1 MIIKAVKHYN
11 FRNYYSET
19 VEFSPGVNIIY
30 GDNAQGKT
38 NLLEAAAYFSV
49 LKPFRSSAER
59 EAVGSYGDSFA
70 VDCSVISHGRDFELS
85 VRCGESIKKTLS
97 VNGVKKPR
105 QQDALGILKGV
116 IFCPDHLEMIKQS
129 GGAKRRY
136 MDMSITGLSPK
147 YYSALSSYNRTLAQK
162 SGFLKR
168 EDALLHRELLDTY
181 NIKLSEH
188 AGVIIN
194 LRARF
199 VREMGVRAASVVSDM
214 TGGAETLSLD
224 YVTDRY
230 VEQPAGAPKETAKQ
244 IYSHLCRRADA
255 ELASQ
260 SCLVGP
266 HKDDLIFYINGMDA
280 KNYGSQGQ
288 QRTLTAALKL
298 SECELIFEDCGEQP
312 VLFLDDIM
320 SELDVKRQDYILNKI
335 NDRQVIMTCCEKE
348 KFEAKKGGRL
358 IKIKGGKVVAVG
370 DS

>member
-1 MIIKAVKHYN
+1 MIIKAVKLYN
-11 FRNYYSET
+11 YRNYHSES
-19 VEFSPGVNIIY
+19 VAFSSGVNIIY

-49 LKPFRSSAER
+49 LKPFRSSAEK
-59 EAVGSYGDSFA
+59 EAIGSFGDSFA
-70 VDCSVISHGRDFELS
+70 VDCSLVSHGRDFELS
-85 VRCGESIKKTLS
+85 VRCGESVKKTLS
-97 VNGVKKPR
+97 VNGIKKPR

-116 IFCPDHLEMIKQS
+116 IFCPDHLEMIKLS

-136 MDMSITGLSPK
+136 MDMSIIGLSPK
-147 YYSALSSYNRTLAQK
+147 YYGALSSYNRTLAQK

-168 EDALLHRELLDTY
+168 EDAGLHKDLLDTY

-188 AGVIIN
+188 AGIIIN
-194 LRARF
+194 MRARF
-199 VREMGVRAASVVSDM
+199 VKEIGLRAANVVSDM
-214 TGGAETLSLD
+214 TSGDEELSVD

-230 VEQPAGAPKETAKQ
+230 VEHPTGAPKEIAKQ
-244 IYSHLCRRADA
+244 IYSHLCLRTDA
-255 ELASQ
+255 EMASQ

-280 KNYGSQGQ
+280 KSYGSQGQ

-298 SECELIFEDCGEQP
+298 SECELVYEDCGEQP

-320 SELDVKRQDYILNKI
+320 SELDVFRQDYILNKI
-335 NDRQVIMTCCEKE
+335 TDRQVIMTCCEKE
-348 KFEAKKGGRL
+348 KFEALKGGRL
-358 IKIKGGKVVAVG
+358 IKIKGGKVAALS